1 MLEGNVSEYQTD
13 STPNEEVSPLAMAMG
28 IGCLVLALPA
38 VVVGFTEFFE
48 VIAQPNLTWTV
59 NSILYTSSSVLIL
72 VGSGLWLMGVLK
84 TDLAKMS
91 VAIPLIG
98 ASFFSMIRRFSAIN
112 EDLHMW
118 TGESFIEALDYPWV
132 HEQMELSFLGI
143 LIGVI
148 IMTK

>member
-1 MLEGNVSEYQTD
+1 MSEYQTD
-13 STPNEEVSPLAMAMG
+13 PSPIEEVSPLAMAMG

-38 VVVGFTEFFE
+38 VVIGLMELIDALDHGV
-48 VIAQPNLTWTV
+48 LTWTV

-112 EDLHMW
+112 EDLHVW

-143 LIGVI
+143 LIGII